1 MCAHV
6 LDECAGNCSAHIGGL
21 DLDYGNFR
29 DGGKKYFVSEACE
42 YKANFLALHPEVTV
56 ILNTDADHLESYGN
70 ESRLLA
76 AYERVCGFGFRR
88 DRLRGGQDRRKNS
101 CGAYVRGRGRVRRRR
116 RKPEIGERKVFF
128 FIACTE

>member
-76 AYERVCGFGFRR
+76 AYERFAASASAAIVCAEDRSPQKFLR
-88 DRLRGGQDRRKNS
+88 RLRSGSGK
-101 CGAYVRGRGRVRRRR
+101 GATSAP
-116 RKPEIGERKVFF
+116 K
-128 FIACTE
+128 T